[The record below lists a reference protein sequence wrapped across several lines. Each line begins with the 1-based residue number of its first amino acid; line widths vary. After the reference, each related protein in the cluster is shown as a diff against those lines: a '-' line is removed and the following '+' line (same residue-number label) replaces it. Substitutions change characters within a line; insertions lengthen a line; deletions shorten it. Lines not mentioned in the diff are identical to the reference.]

1 MREETMSSGYDQP
14 HTDPIPVLGDESE
27 TSPAGTGRAP
37 VPGPAVPGSAAAPG
51 EVPPR
56 AEPAEQHGTAT
67 EPPGSVGAPPADPD
81 PTPFH
86 RTESEF
92 HESRTDR
99 ADHDPAP
106 VSEPGVGAP
115 AASGSDLTDED
126 TGAVLFGD
134 DVVERFRLR
143 WREVQADFVD
153 DPARAV
159 QGADGLVDEVL
170 RALTEVFAAHKRDL
184 EDQWRGGGTGETE
197 ELRVA
202 LRSYRSFFDRLLNT

>member
-27 TSPAGTGRAP
+27 TSPATAGRAP
-37 VPGPAVPGSAAAPG
+37 VPGPAVPGSAAEPG
-51 EVPPR
+51 EVPPQ
-56 AEPAEQHGTAT
+56 AEPVEQPGTTT
-67 EPPGSVGAPPADPD
+67 EPAGSAGAPPAGPD
-81 PTPFH
+81 PIPSH
-86 RTESEF
+86 RTESGSR
-92 HESRTDR
+92 ESHVDG
-99 ADHDPAP
+99 ADHDI
-106 VSEPGVGAP
+106 
-115 AASGSDLTDED
+115 
-126 TGAVLFGD
+126 LFGD

-202 LRSYRSFFDRLLNT
+202 LRSYRSFFDRLLDT